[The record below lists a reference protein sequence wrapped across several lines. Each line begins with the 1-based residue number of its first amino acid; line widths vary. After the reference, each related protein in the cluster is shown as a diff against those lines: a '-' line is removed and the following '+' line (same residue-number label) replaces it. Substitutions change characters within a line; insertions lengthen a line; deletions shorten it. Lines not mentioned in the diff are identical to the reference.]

1 MKRLAVLIF
10 LILNVMACRA
20 EQPLSP
26 TEVGIT
32 WSSNLPEEP
41 EDPVWAEAPVHV
53 AALLLQDMVEPR
65 LMEVS
70 TRQVRVQAIT
80 DGSRMAVRMAWDDLS
95 GDDLPGIG
103 RFADA
108 CAIQFPEAAGPDVPA
123 PQMGEEGK
131 RVEIAYWSA
140 AWQAVDEGRPDEIQ
154 QLYPGAAV
162 DHYPFEAASLEP
174 GSADQKELESAYSPA
189 RALGNRM
196 GLTQNRAVQDLIASG
211 PGTLHP
217 APETVSEGKGRRT
230 DHGWQVVIRR
240 PLPRYLSA
248 GSMGQ
253 IAVAVWQGSN
263 QEAGARKMRSGWIP
277 LYLETRH
284 EDP

>member
-1 MKRLAVLIF
+1 MKRIALLMIILLAV
-10 LILNVMACRA
+10 ACQPS
-20 EQPLSP
+20 QPLSP
-26 TEVGIT
+26 TEVRVT
-32 WSSNLPEEP
+32 WRTTLP
-41 EDPVWAEAPVHV
+41 EDPDDPAWGQAPVHV

-70 TRQVRVQAIT
+70 TREVRVQAIT
-80 DGSRMAVRMAWDDLS
+80 DGSQMTVRMEWSDPS

-103 RFADA
+103 RFSDA
-108 CAIQFPEAAGPDVPA
+108 CAIQLPEKAGPDVPA
-123 PQMGEEGK
+123 PQMGEAAK

-140 AWQAVDEGRPDEIQ
+140 AWQAVADGRPDEIQ

-174 GSADQKELESAYSPA
+174 GSAGQNELESAYSPA

-230 DHGWQVVIRR
+230 DQGWEVVIRR
-240 PLPRYLSA
+240 PLPRYLTP
-248 GSMGQ
+248 GGMGQ
-253 IAVAVWQGSN
+253 IAVAVWQGSK